1 LINSVLVYVGLDL
14 VGDAVMKLPFL
25 ASLRR
30 CYPQARVTWM
40 AGQGKTAFAGAL
52 APLVGDLIDEII
64 EDAFAA
70 DRVALL
76 RRPLPE
82 RSFDLLLD
90 TQRRVMTSLRLR
102 RIRHRIFISAAAN
115 WHLSDRLPPGGRHK
129 RPSMI
134 GQMLALL
141 EAATGNEVDAAVPPP
156 LPPALLAEAG
166 RRLPPGMPYLGLA
179 PGAGGRHKCWPRDRY
194 LAVAAHFLARGWQ
207 PVFLLG
213 PAERDWESEITRAL
227 PQAHLPLTDR
237 DSPAVTIAL
246 ATRLAAA
253 VANDSG
259 TGHMLA
265 AAGIPLLSLFGPT
278 SAEKFAPTSDRL
290 TVIRAQEFQS
300 QEMSAIPLAPVIEAL
315 SKLVGAPA
323 P

>member
-1 LINSVLVYVGLDL
+1 LISSVLVYVGLDL
-14 VGDAVMKLPFL
+14 VGDGVMKLPFL
-25 ASLRR
+25 TRLRR
-30 CYPQARVTWM
+30 CFPQARVTWM

-64 EDAFAA
+64 EDGFAD
-70 DRVALL
+70 DRVPLL

-102 RIRHRIFISAAAN
+102 RMRHRTFISAAAN
-115 WHLSDRLPPGGRHK
+115 WRLSDRLPPGGRQK

-141 EAATGNEVDAAVPPP
+141 EAATGMAAGPAPPLP

-166 RRLPPGMPYLGLA
+166 RRLPPGLPYVGFA

-213 PAERDWESEITRAL
+213 PAERDWEDEIATAL
-227 PQAHLPLTDR
+227 PQARLPLTDQ
-237 DSPAVTIAL
+237 DSPAATIAV
-246 ATRLAAA
+246 ATRLTAA

-278 SAEKFAPTSDRL
+278 SAEKFAPTADRL
-290 TVIRAQEFQS
+290 TVIRAQQFQS
-300 QEMSAIPLAPVIEAL
+300 REMSAIPLEPVIEAL
-315 SKLVGAPA
+315 SMLLRPPA
-323 P
+323 S